1 MDLNAI
7 RNEFTLAAQTAAR
20 EFADRH
26 FGGGDGGAC
35 GFAWITVFPAYKG
48 NTKLGKAERQILKE
62 LGFKQDWTGKAYQIW
77 DPARW
82 AGQSVDVKEA
92 GAVAAATVLKKH
104 GFKAYADSKLD

>member
-7 RNEFTLAAQTAAR
+7 RNEFTLAAQTAAKAY
-20 EFADRH
+20 ADKH
-26 FGGGDGGAC
+26 YGGNDSGAC
-35 GFAWITVFPAYKG
+35 GFAWVTVYPANKG

-62 LGFKQDWTGKAYQIW
+62 LGFKQDWTGKAYQVW

-82 AGQSVDVKEA
+82 PGQGVDIKEA
-92 GAVAAATVLKKH
+92 GAVAAAAVLKKY